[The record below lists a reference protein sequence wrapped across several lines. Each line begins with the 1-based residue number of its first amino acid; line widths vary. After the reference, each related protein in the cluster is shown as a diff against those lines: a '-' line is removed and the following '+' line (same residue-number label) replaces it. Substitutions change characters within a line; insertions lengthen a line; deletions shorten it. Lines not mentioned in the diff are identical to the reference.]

1 MIAGKLPSRKE
12 MDPAFMWRLEDL
24 YESDAVWEDEFRAAR
39 EAVNAIAAHSGRLGQ
54 SADALREALDAQ
66 FALSLCVE
74 KLYTYAHMRRDED
87 NANTF
92 YQALTDRATALMVSA
107 EAATAYFTPEILAI
121 PPDTLSAYEAECEGL
136 AVYSQYLNEI
146 ARQRPHVLSASEE
159 KLLAMAGEIA
169 DGPGN
174 IYTMLNNADMK
185 FPTIRDE
192 QGNEVELTHG
202 RFIPLM
208 ESADRSVRRAA
219 FDALYGVYRGY
230 SNTLCASLSGSV
242 KKDIFYA
249 KARNYPTALVASL
262 DPDNV
267 PQSVYDSLIAAVRQ
281 ALPDMHRLVRLKKKI
296 LGVDEMHMY
305 DLYVPMAAQVDMKI
319 PYGKACD
326 IVCEGLAPLGA
337 QYIDTMRR
345 GIREGGWAD
354 VYENQGKTSGAY
366 SWGVW
371 GTHPYVLLNWNDT
384 LDNLFTLAHELG
396 HAMHSHLSDTAQP
409 YAKSQYPLLL
419 AEVASTC
426 NEAILMDYMLRRTQ
440 DADGRRYLLGYFLE
454 QFRTTMF
461 RQVMFAEFEKIIHAR
476 VEEGKALTPESLRDI
491 YHTLNVDYYGP
502 DMVVD
507 EAVDMEWARIPHFY
521 RSFYVYKYATGFA
534 SAIYL
539 SRMVLKGGD
548 AERERYLSFLRSGGS
563 DYPLA
568 LLRRAGVDL
577 TRPETVSDA
586 LRTFA
591 ATIDEMEELV

>member
-1 MIAGKLPSRKE
+1 
-12 MDPAFMWRLEDL
+12 
-24 YESDAVWEDEFRAAR
+24 
-39 EAVNAIAAHSGRLGQ
+39 
-54 SADALREALDAQ
+54 
-66 FALSLCVE
+66 
-74 KLYTYAHMRRDED
+74 
-87 NANTF
+87 
-92 YQALTDRATALMVSA
+92 
-107 EAATAYFTPEILAI
+107 
-121 PPDTLSAYEAECEGL
+121 
-136 AVYSQYLNEI
+136 
-146 ARQRPHVLSASEE
+146 
-159 KLLAMAGEIA
+159 
-169 DGPGN
+169 
-174 IYTMLNNADMK
+174 
-185 FPTIRDE
+185 
-192 QGNEVELTHG
+192 
-202 RFIPLM
+202 
-208 ESADRSVRRAA
+208 
-219 FDALYGVYRGY
+219 
-230 SNTLCASLSGSV
+230 
-242 KKDIFYA
+242 KDIFFA
-249 KARNYPTALVASL
+249 KARNYPSALVASL

-281 ALPDMHRLVRLKKKI
+281 ALPDMHRLVRLKKEI

-305 DLYVPMAAQVDMKI
+305 DLYVPMATQVDMKI

-384 LDNLFTLAHELG
+384 LDNLLTLAHELG

-426 NEAILMDYMLRRTQ
+426 NEAILMDYMLGRTQ

-476 VEEGKALTPESLRDI
+476 VEEGEALTPETLRDI
-491 YHTLNVDYYGP
+491 YRGLNVDYYGP

-548 AERERYLSFLRSGGS
+548 AERERYISFLRGGGS
-563 DYPLA
+563 DYPLH

-577 TRPETVSDA
+577 TQPETVSDA